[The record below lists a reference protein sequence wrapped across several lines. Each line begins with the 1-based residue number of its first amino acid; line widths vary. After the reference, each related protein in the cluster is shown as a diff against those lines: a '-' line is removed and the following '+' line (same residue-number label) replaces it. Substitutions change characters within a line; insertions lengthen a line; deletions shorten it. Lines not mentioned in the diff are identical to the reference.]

1 MLAALTWLLLF
12 QLVGEVVVQWLGL
25 PLPGPV
31 LGMLLLF
38 GVLAAR
44 GGVPDDLRDTSEGL
58 LQHLML
64 LFVPAVSGV
73 MIHFERMGRES
84 LPILL
89 ASIGGAAITM
99 AVTALTL
106 KLLLARRRGRPQ

>member
-1 MLAALTWLLLF
+1 MLGALTWLLLF
-12 QLVGEVVVQWLGL
+12 QLIGEVAVQWFGL

-31 LGMLLLF
+31 LGMVLLF
-38 GVLAAR
+38 AVLIAR
-44 GGVPDDLRDTSEGL
+44 GGVPDNLRDTSNGM

-73 MIHFERMGRES
+73 MIHFERLGQEW

-89 ASIGGAAITM
+89 AAIAGAAITM

-106 KLLLARRRGRPQ
+106 KLLLARRKEHAL

>member
-1 MLAALTWLLLF
+1 MLGALTWLLVF
-12 QLVGEVVVQWLGL
+12 QLIGEVAVQWFKL

-38 GVLAAR
+38 SVLMMR
-44 GGVPDDLRDTSEGL
+44 GGVPDNLRDTSNAM

-73 MIHFERMGRES
+73 MIHFKRVGEEWV
-84 LPILL
+84 PILL

-106 KLLLARRRGRPQ
+106 RLLLSRSKERAS